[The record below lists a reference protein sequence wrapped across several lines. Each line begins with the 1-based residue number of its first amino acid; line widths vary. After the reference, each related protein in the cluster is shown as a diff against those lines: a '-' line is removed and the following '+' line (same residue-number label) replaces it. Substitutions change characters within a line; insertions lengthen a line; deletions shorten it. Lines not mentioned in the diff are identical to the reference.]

1 MQSNIN
7 STGKEID
14 FLIKLIPEGPDSG
27 GHEIWLSYVKE
38 SFY

>member
-7 STGKEID
+7 SAGTEID
-14 FLIKLIPEGPDSG
+14 FLIKLIPEGPDPR
-27 GHEIWLSYVKE
+27 GHEIWLSYAKE